1 MNTTAPAPENKDN
14 NIADGQTITNSQLY
28 ETYIRPALGESVR
41 LAISPYLVNDIS
53 QNREK
58 IYGEIIKAFNAS
70 LANQNP
76 QIMTVYELKLSN
88 LDFPDQ
94 LERANVALAEQTI
107 LTEKAKAERLTIAEQ
122 EKTAEAKRT
131 LEEKLGEAEG
141 ARIAKVGRSLREN
154 PEYITFLQTQQL
166 PDIYRAA
173 GEKGN
178 LVLAAPNPIVTH
190 GPQK

>member
-154 PEYITFLQTQQL
+154 PNILHSYKLNSCLTFIEQQVRKEILYL
-166 PDIYRAA
+166 P
-173 GEKGN
+173 
-178 LVLAAPNPIVTH
+178 
-190 GPQK
+190 PQIRS